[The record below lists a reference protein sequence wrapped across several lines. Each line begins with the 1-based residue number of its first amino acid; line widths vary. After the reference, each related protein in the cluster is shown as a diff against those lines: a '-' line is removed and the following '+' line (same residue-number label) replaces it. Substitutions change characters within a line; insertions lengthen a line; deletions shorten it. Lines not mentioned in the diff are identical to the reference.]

1 MLTKNRDFWGN
12 YMFDNLTNKPKPIKL
27 YWSVYDWYELRS
39 KGYGSMKIIS
49 VHDWKI
55 FVQIVCKSVDFMS
68 KPFKKQD
75 EIQDSQLQ
83 IILNKGRPR
92 LTYY

>member
-1 MLTKNRDFWGN
+1 
-12 YMFDNLTNKPKPIKL
+12 
-27 YWSVYDWYELRS
+27 
-39 KGYGSMKIIS
+39 MKIIL

-83 IILNKGRPR
+83 IILNKGRPWPTIKFLWCTFPR
-92 LTYY
+92 YRYTHTSCKTF

>member
-1 MLTKNRDFWGN
+1 
-12 YMFDNLTNKPKPIKL
+12 
-27 YWSVYDWYELRS
+27 
-39 KGYGSMKIIS
+39 MKIIS

-68 KPFKKQD
+68 KNLSKKQD

-92 LTYY
+92 PTYY

>member
-1 MLTKNRDFWGN
+1 
-12 YMFDNLTNKPKPIKL
+12 
-27 YWSVYDWYELRS
+27 
-39 KGYGSMKIIS
+39 MKIIS

-55 FVQIVCKSVDFMS
+55 FVKIVYKSVDVTS

-83 IILNKGRPR
+83 IIINKGRPR
-92 LTYY
+92 PTYY

>member
-1 MLTKNRDFWGN
+1 
-12 YMFDNLTNKPKPIKL
+12 
-27 YWSVYDWYELRS
+27 
-39 KGYGSMKIIS
+39 MKVIS

-55 FVQIVCKSVDFMS
+55 FVQIVCKSVDSMS

-83 IILNKGRPR
+83 INLNKGRPR
-92 LTYY
+92 PTYY

>member
-1 MLTKNRDFWGN
+1 
-12 YMFDNLTNKPKPIKL
+12 
-27 YWSVYDWYELRS
+27 
-39 KGYGSMKIIS
+39 MKIIS

-55 FVQIVCKSVDFMS
+55 FVKIVYKSVDFMS

-83 IILNKGRPR
+83 IIINKGKPRP
-92 LTYY
+92 TCY

>member
-1 MLTKNRDFWGN
+1 MN
-12 YMFDNLTNKPKPIKL
+12 
-27 YWSVYDWYELRS
+27 
-39 KGYGSMKIIS
+39 IIS

-55 FVQIVCKSVDFMS
+55 FVQTVCKSVDFKS

-83 IILNKGRPR
+83 IILNKGRP
-92 LTYY
+92 LATYY

>member
-1 MLTKNRDFWGN
+1 
-12 YMFDNLTNKPKPIKL
+12 
-27 YWSVYDWYELRS
+27 
-39 KGYGSMKIIS
+39 MKIIS

-55 FVQIVCKSVDFMS
+55 FVKIAYKSVDFMS

-83 IILNKGRPR
+83 IIINKGRP
-92 LTYY
+92 TYLLLKFCGVHSQDIDTRIPHVKHSKTVP